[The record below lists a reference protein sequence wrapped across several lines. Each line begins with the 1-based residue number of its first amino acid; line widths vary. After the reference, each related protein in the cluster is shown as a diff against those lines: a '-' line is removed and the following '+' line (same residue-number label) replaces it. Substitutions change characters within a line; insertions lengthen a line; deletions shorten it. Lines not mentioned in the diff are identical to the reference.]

1 MENLKSLAVLG
12 VAALF
17 IALAFQSCKKGE
29 EDPGLSL
36 SSRTSRLAGEWKMV
50 SMDVTAN
57 STATMDDPNTVNL
70 GNIVKEVITSSYTYD
85 GTTLVQNLD
94 IAETYDDNTTASETS
109 ISTISGGTDTY
120 SGSYTSGG
128 TTTTNSG
135 TNQATYSDVINIVI
149 EKDGTFTWDE
159 VLESSEVDTS
169 SSSGYARTTTS
180 TETNTESH
188 SGTWAWLGKDKQNEI
203 ANKQRVAFWFSN
215 KSEISSI
222 IDDAV
227 YVDTDATDGIDATAF
242 GSKSTSVVN
251 DTYVNSNTEPDVIW
265 NIIMLKGKE
274 MKVEM
279 MESEDHTSVT
289 TNTTVVSLGTSTVT
303 INSTIVS
310 TSTGKMEF
318 TQE

>member
-57 STATMDDPNTVNL
+57 STATMDDPNTANL

-85 GTTLVQNLD
+85 GTTLVQKLD

-149 EKDGTFTWDE
+149 EKDGSIVE
-159 VLESSEVDTS
+159 VKVLRDLGYGTGEEAVRVLSESPKWSPGIQNGQPVRVMFNLPISIQS
-169 SSSGYARTTTS
+169 SR
-180 TETNTESH
+180 
-188 SGTWAWLGKDKQNEI
+188 
-203 ANKQRVAFWFSN
+203 
-215 KSEISSI
+215 
-222 IDDAV
+222 
-227 YVDTDATDGIDATAF
+227 
-242 GSKSTSVVN
+242 
-251 DTYVNSNTEPDVIW
+251 
-265 NIIMLKGKE
+265 
-274 MKVEM
+274 
-279 MESEDHTSVT
+279 
-289 TNTTVVSLGTSTVT
+289 
-303 INSTIVS
+303 
-310 TSTGKMEF
+310 
-318 TQE
+318 